1 MKNSRVSTRKK
12 SLNPD
17 FKRQRISSP
26 NPGIFDREPF
36 DIRDYHDRL
45 TPTKRKHRYE
55 CPVCGGHSFTINPKT
70 GAYKCWSNECDSK
83 DIREAIA
90 PELFNS
96 SNSSTYSR
104 RKFKRKPKPP
114 APTPAPIPTGDIELA
129 QLPNSPTPEPKINR
143 GRYTEIKYPYS
154 PTQWVLRKQNPNGKK
169 ITLPYHTT
177 STGKCCCGKG
187 DEKWQPYRWNEVL
200 QYGVGKWVLGVEGEK
215 DTDNSRIALQIVTFT
230 FQGGSWGDDLLLSV
244 AFQIKD
250 AGVAGI
256 IYLPDNDDAGRK
268 KAEKLA
274 NACALAKL
282 PFIAINPVRLWQECP
297 HKGDISDWIDSG
309 KARVESLNQ
318 EIATAQGELLKP
330 KNKVFSSQ
338 FVSERDTRNVGAS
351 AYQEII
357 EETSARLNKLR
368 KKIFRSIANPIR
380 HITPKV
386 KRRTKK
392 PNVLTYV
399 PGELPFVEDWKKQGK
414 PKIQFTNASDRKQ
427 LIQEAIGKGYSEIL
441 DNSHPGLGKS
451 YSAGEFTPSDFGV
464 DKLIYQDV
472 NHRNASTSTVEDNF
486 ADIPVRNNGYKIDYT
501 RATPSGQPYLIRT
514 KPGESPDTQSG
525 CHRTY
530 LFDAFRNKNYN
541 DAFSFEES
549 AVSPIC
555 QGCPLENQCKYS
567 SGDGYGFR
575 FQKRT
580 VINDNTRL
588 RSHPD
593 TAPIKIYK
601 NNNGDGEKET
611 YTIARIWEEA
621 GVSIKGASKVE
632 VTLKDFDHTVSEVA
646 LKTPEVFEILKPI
659 FEVLR
664 ELLNKEIKSKS
675 KYGLSNKELVEL
687 LEKRYSS
694 DGKDLIG
701 ELVQLTTG
709 GGLIALQAI
718 WRPNLDFLA
727 EKDGIDC
734 TDKELKVN
742 KSLRWANRELEKA
755 GAREA
760 GKEFLELPLFW
771 LVDFIKALI
780 GHGSIRYERGKL
792 NIYKRNIR
800 HRELAS
806 NAEFNLYL
814 DATLTPEILQNKLG
828 INEPILVI
836 QQAPPE
842 YNNLKIVQV
851 TGLGKLGKQRSLSLE
866 NRVEALKI
874 QLKNNH
880 PDLKILEWK
889 ALASD
894 GEFNHFSDGRGVN
907 RFENTSAIASFGI
920 PYQNIGELAAHYQV
934 QLKTQSIDLF
944 LKDGDI
950 DKINELA
957 DRSNSIDF
965 NNPNNDFQQYVE
977 QLTQAEIVQEI
988 GRLRANRRSDE
999 ELTFYFCADYDLSF
1013 LAEHFPGA
1021 TREKVDAF
1029 AITPDAGT
1037 QNQQTKLTILEA
1049 AKELTNRGNKLT
1061 QKLIANLAE
1070 ITQGTVSKIASQ
1082 FGGWASLKKLF
1093 QTLLDSLYSDW
1104 NISDGTEL
1112 DSEEKEYVP
1121 GLIEYLPTLASPQI
1135 SVLEAVGALVE
1146 VLEVMGKKVFRAILH
1161 NLDPATR
1168 GKLLGKILPC
1178 DCAEAA
1184 MILDLVP
1191 R

>member
-1 MKNSRVSTRKK
+1 MKNSRVSTLKK
-12 SLNPD
+12 SLNSD
-17 FKRQRISSP
+17 FKRQRISL
-26 NPGIFDREPF
+26 NYPGIFDREPF
-36 DIRDYHDRL
+36 DIRNYHDRL

-96 SNSSTYSR
+96 SNYSSTYSR
-104 RKFKRKPKPP
+104 RKYKRKPKPKP
-114 APTPAPIPTGDIELA
+114 PSPAPIPTGEIELA
-129 QLPNSPTPEPKINR
+129 TLRNSETPSQPINR

-154 PTQWVLRKQNPNGKK
+154 PTQWVLRKQNPDGKK
-169 ITLPYHTT
+169 ITLPYHIA
-177 STGKCCCGKG
+177 SNGEVVCGKG
-187 DEKWQPYRWNEVL
+187 DNLWYPYRWDEII
-200 QYGVGKWVLGVEGEK
+200 QYGAGKWILGVEGEK
-215 DTDNSRIALQIVTFT
+215 DTDNSRSYLRLVTFT
-230 FQGGSWGDDLLLSV
+230 FQGGSWGDDYLLSV
-244 AFQIKD
+244 AFQIKN

-256 IYLPDNDDAGRK
+256 VYDPDNDDAGRK

-282 PFIAINPVRLWQECP
+282 PFIAINPVRLWSECP

-309 KARVESLNQ
+309 KACIESLNQ
-318 EIATAQGELLKP
+318 EIATAATELRNQRLSV
-330 KNKVFSSQ
+330 KNKSSFNSESGSELELIEQ
-338 FVSERDTRNVGAS
+338 TSTRLSKLRNFVSRV
-351 AYQEII
+351 
-357 EETSARLNKLR
+357 
-368 KKIFRSIANPIR
+368 IANPVK

-386 KRRTKK
+386 KRYVKK
-392 PNVLTYV
+392 PSFITYV
-399 PGELPFVEDWKKQGK
+399 PGKLPTESEWEKLGK
-414 PKIQFTNASDRKQ
+414 PKIQFANASQRKQ
-427 LIQEAIGKGYSEIL
+427 LLQEAVSKGWKHIL

-451 YSAGEFTPSDFGV
+451 YNAGELTPIDLGV
-464 DKLIYQDV
+464 DKLIYQDI
-472 NHRNASTSTVEDNF
+472 NHRNPSTATVEDNF
-486 ADIPVRNNGYKIDYT
+486 ADIPTRNNGYKIDYT

-514 KPGESPDTQSG
+514 KPGESPDTQSN

-549 AVSPIC
+549 SISPIC

-580 VINDNTRL
+580 TIEDSDRL

-593 TAPIKIYK
+593 TAPKEIYK
-601 NNNGDGEKET
+601 NNNDGDEEEKT
-611 YTIARIWEEA
+611 YTLGRIWEEA
-621 GVSIKGASKVE
+621 GISIKGVNSVE
-632 VTLKDFDHTVSEVA
+632 VTVKDFDHTVSEVA

-687 LEKRYSS
+687 LEKRPNS

-727 EKDGIDC
+727 EKDGIDY

-851 TGLGKLGKQRSLSLE
+851 TGLGKLGKQRSDSLE
-866 NRVEALKI
+866 KRVEALKV

-957 DRSNSIDF
+957 RRSNSIDF

-1021 TREKVDAF
+1021 TPLKVDAF

-1037 QNQQTKLTILEA
+1037 QNQQTKLAILEA

-1061 QKLIANLAE
+1061 QKSIANLAE

-1104 NISDGTEL
+1104 NNFDGT
-1112 DSEEKEYVP
+1112 DFSSEEKECIP
-1121 GLIEYLPTLASPQI
+1121 GLIEYFPSLASPQT

-1146 VLEVMGKKVFRAILH
+1146 VLEVMGEKVFRAILH